1 VLRGDKYD
9 DLPVLEWFDVCQRP
23 CVVIRTA
30 LYLSLLASHILCFDL
45 EMRGFSV
52 ILHSSATTWMETHII
67 SWVTQSSTSSLR
79 TMLFHLHFW
88 ETEEACDWLLCRTM
102 RLDTLQPFTRKWRI
116 FVYKVGAYENGNV
129 IFLAMGSNNF
139 IFYLDSMYLE
149 ELSTVG
155 PMS

>member
-1 VLRGDKYD
+1 LSETLCCHQGGVVPVAACKPHPLLRPGDERLLSDLAFLGD
-9 DLPVLEWFDVCQRP
+9 DMDGNPHHKLGDTKL
-23 CVVIRTA
+23 
-30 LYLSLLASHILCFDL
+30 DL
-45 EMRGFSV
+45 
-52 ILHSSATTWMETHII
+52 II
-67 SWVTQSSTSSLR
+67 AA
-79 TMLFHLHFW
+79 MLFHLHFW